1 MDEIVLTPEELSVL
15 KELKNKRDILSNSFG
30 ELEIEYQIKKQNLL
44 HQLHKINTTQEK
56 IGVLLQQKYGEG
68 TIDITTG
75 ILKKT

>member
-30 ELEIEYQIKKQNLL
+30 DLEIEYQIKKQTLL
-44 HQLHKINTTQEK
+44 SQLHKVNTTQEK

-68 TIDITTG
+68 TIDINTG
-75 ILKKT
+75 IFKKT

>member
-30 ELEIEYQIKKQNLL
+30 DLEIEYQNKKQTLL
-44 HQLHKINTTQEK
+44 SQLHKINATQEK

-68 TIDITTG
+68 TIDINTG
-75 ILKKT
+75 IFKKT